1 MARDAV
7 PSSVKPRTADPG
19 QLKRITDKLKEA
31 RDLRLEIASDAEQTK
46 IKQGNLVTLERKTLP
61 DLFNSAGITNL
72 GLEPEGNMPG
82 YEAKRE
88 PYVHASIAASW
99 PDEKRQAAFDY
110 LTKHGG
116 GDLIKME
123 ISVMLPMKSTKQ
135 QKEVIAALKKLKV
148 PYEVSR
154 AVPWGSLTAFVRE
167 MITRKKVMPPLDVLG
182 ADVGEMVVMKP
193 RVTK

>member
-1 MARDAV
+1 MARDEA

-88 PYVHASIAASW
+88 AYVHASIAASW

>member
-1 MARDAV
+1 MARDEA

>member
-7 PSSVKPRTADPG
+7 PSFVKPQKTDPN
-19 QLKRITDKLKEA
+19 QLKRITETLRQA
-31 RDLRLEIASDAEQTK
+31 RDLRLEISSDAEQAK
-46 IKQGNLVTLERKTLP
+46 IKQGNLFTLERKTLP
-61 DLFNSAGITNL
+61 ELFNSAGITNL

-167 MITRKKVMPPLDVLG
+167 MITRKKQMPPLDVLG
-182 ADVGEMVVMKP
+182 ADVGEVVTMKP
-193 RVTK
+193 RTKK